1 MKNGARVIEREA
13 KRLRRLMEMMWD
25 VLESDENG
33 EMDGELL
40 WAGLGGFEFEDTRL
54 LVVASIVFVNG

>member
-1 MKNGARVIEREA
+1 MWFLILGSVKNGARVIEREA
-13 KRLRRLMEMMWD
+13 KRFRRLMEMMWG

-40 WAGLGGFEFEDTRL
+40 WAGLG
-54 LVVASIVFVNG
+54 

>member
-1 MKNGARVIEREA
+1 MI
-13 KRLRRLMEMMWD
+13 WD

-40 WAGLGGFEFEDTRL
+40 LWAGFGGFEFEDTMF
-54 LVVASIVFVNG
+54 VAASIVFVNG